1 MAQNK
6 GFMQKLRLQIKEAR
20 MAARMTQQ
28 QLADK
33 VGSTQSSIARF
44 ETTDQ
49 KVLSDLVQRI
59 ADVLGREVEV
69 ILK

>member
-1 MAQNK
+1 
-6 GFMQKLRLQIKEAR
+6 
-20 MAARMTQQ
+20 MAARMTQR

-49 KVLSDLVQRI
+49 KVLSDLLLRI